1 MTRTSLVGP
10 LVTRGPGSAGGA
22 RRPIYGSGIRDGR
35 PGMPDETEGG
45 TRAANPAMPMRCLG
59 DGPGTCPALPGI
71 GRGLSDIADML
82 QESRADRDLG
92 PGGTRP
98 ARLCH

>member
-59 DGPGTCPALPGI
+59 NGPGTCLALPCI
-71 GRGLSDIADML
+71 GRGLSDIADR
-82 QESRADRDLG
+82 RAGLIG
-92 PGGTRP
+92 ILALVGLAPHGFAT
-98 ARLCH
+98 